1 MVSAENTD
9 LFLNDQSMKED
20 FFEEYPSSLNIEIEE
35 FYSTSETFKKN
46 DEDFNISSSEN
57 DEIYKGKKNNSN
69 EQIQKNNTNNNNNIN
84 NNDTNNNNIN
94 NNDTNNINNI
104 NINNSSKKKKDDNL
118 LKRTKV
124 HGIKFCEKT
133 INLLLEELKKL
144 GLINQFIYFIIKIK
158 NEVKEKTEKKYNL
171 DLFQK
176 NIKQILKEY
185 SKKNGFTQKD
195 LNEIEKLIS
204 INKCTH
210 KNVKLI
216 NQFLN
221 EFNLEEIIKISIMSE
236 KEFEKKFN
244 FKNKFLLKNTRVKN
258 KDILID
264 FIKKDVKTFLN
275 NKKSRSEHSK
285 ND

>member
-1 MVSAENTD
+1 M
-9 LFLNDQSMKED
+9 
-20 FFEEYPSSLNIEIEE
+20 
-35 FYSTSETFKKN
+35 
-46 DEDFNISSSEN
+46 
-57 DEIYKGKKNNSN
+57 
-69 EQIQKNNTNNNNNIN
+69 
-84 NNDTNNNNIN
+84 
-94 NNDTNNINNI
+94 
-104 NINNSSKKKKDDNL
+104 
-118 LKRTKV
+118 KRTKV

-176 NIKQILKEY
+176 NIKQILQEY
-185 SKKNGFTQKD
+185 SKENGFTLKN

-204 INKCTH
+204 INKYTH

-221 EFNLEEIIKISIMSE
+221 EFNLEEIIKIYIMSE

-244 FKNKFLLKNTRVKN
+244 FKNKFLLENTRVKN
-258 KDILID
+258 KELLID
-264 FIKKDVKTFLN
+264 FINKDVKTFLN
-275 NKKSRSEHSK
+275 NKKSRSEQSK

>member
-1 MVSAENTD
+1 MVSAEYTD
-9 LFLNDQSMKED
+9 LFLNDESMKAG

-35 FYSTSETFKKN
+35 FYTTSETLKKN
-46 DEDFNISSSEN
+46 DEDFYISSSEN

-69 EQIQKNNTNNNNNIN
+69 EQTQKNNTNNN
-84 NNDTNNNNIN
+84 NNNNIN

-144 GLINQFIYFIIKIK
+144 GLINQFIYFKIKIK

-176 NIKQILKEY
+176 NIKQILQEY
-185 SKKNGFTQKD
+185 SKENGFTLKN

-204 INKCTH
+204 INKYTH

-244 FKNKFLLKNTRVKN
+244 FKNKFLLENTRVKN
-258 KDILID
+258 KELLID
-264 FIKKDVKTFLN
+264 FINKDVKTFLN
-275 NKKSRSEHSK
+275 NKKSRSEQSK

>member
-9 LFLNDQSMKED
+9 LFLNEESMKED

-35 FYSTSETFKKN
+35 FYTTSETLKKN
-46 DEDFNISSSEN
+46 DEDFYISSSEN

-69 EQIQKNNTNNNNNIN
+69 EQTQKNNTNNNNNIN
-84 NNDTNNNNIN
+84 NNDTN

-144 GLINQFIYFIIKIK
+144 GLINQFIYFKIKIK

-176 NIKQILKEY
+176 NIKQILQEY
-185 SKKNGFTQKD
+185 SKENGFTLKD
-195 LNEIEKLIS
+195 LNKIEKLIS
-204 INKCTH
+204 INKDTH

-244 FKNKFLLKNTRVKN
+244 FKNKFLLENTRVKN
-258 KDILID
+258 KELLID

-275 NKKSRSEHSK
+275 KKKSRSEHSK
-285 ND
+285 KD

>member
-1 MVSAENTD
+1 MVSAEYTD
-9 LFLNDQSMKED
+9 LFLNDESMNAG

-35 FYSTSETFKKN
+35 FYTTSETLKKN
-46 DEDFNISSSEN
+46 DEDFYISSSEN

-69 EQIQKNNTNNNNNIN
+69 EQTQKNNTNNNNNN
-84 NNDTNNNNIN
+84 NVN

-144 GLINQFIYFIIKIK
+144 GLINQFIYFRIKIK

-176 NIKQILKEY
+176 NIKQILQEY
-185 SKKNGFTQKD
+185 SKENGFTQKD

-244 FKNKFLLKNTRVKN
+244 FKNKFLLENTRVKN
-258 KDILID
+258 KEILID

-275 NKKSRSEHSK
+275 NKKSRSEQSK

>member
-9 LFLNDQSMKED
+9 LFLNDESMKED

-35 FYSTSETFKKN
+35 FYTTSETLKKN
-46 DEDFNISSSEN
+46 DEDFYISSSEN

-69 EQIQKNNTNNNNNIN
+69 EQTQKNNTNNN
-84 NNDTNNNNIN
+84 NNNNIN

-176 NIKQILKEY
+176 NIKQILQEY
-185 SKKNGFTQKD
+185 SKENGFTLKD
-195 LNEIEKLIS
+195 LNKIEKLIS
-204 INKCTH
+204 INKDTH

-244 FKNKFLLKNTRVKN
+244 FKNKFLLENTRVKN
-258 KDILID
+258 KELLID
-264 FIKKDVKTFLN
+264 FINKDVKTFLN
-275 NKKSRSEHSK
+275 NKKSRSEQSK